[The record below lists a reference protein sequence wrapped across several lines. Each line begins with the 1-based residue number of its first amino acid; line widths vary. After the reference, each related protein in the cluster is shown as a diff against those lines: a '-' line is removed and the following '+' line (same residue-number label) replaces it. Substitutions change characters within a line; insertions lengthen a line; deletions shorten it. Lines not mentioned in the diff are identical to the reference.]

1 MPMSP
6 MTRRGPQYLA
16 VIADMVKSR
25 ELSSAKRAVVQK
37 HFQELVAT
45 LNREYRNSLAS
56 KFAITLGD
64 EFQGLLTT
72 STVIPDLIWQSEEK
86 FPDRQLRV
94 GIGIGSLDTPLQEY
108 AINIDGPALHTARDA
123 IEAAKKS
130 NLLGGVFAGMG
141 SLGEVLN
148 GIARMLWFHRSNWT
162 TAQRTIANLL
172 RDGMMQS
179 EVAERLGISR
189 QVVSKQVAASGW
201 VIYAGGEKA
210 WRMILRDYVDPMIA
224 RNP

>member
-1 MPMSP
+1 MP
-6 MTRRGPQYLA
+6 RQGPYYLA

-25 ELSSAKRAVVQK
+25 ELPSARRASVQK
-37 HFQELVAT
+37 HFQDLVTT
-45 LNREYRNSLAS
+45 LNREYRDSLAS

-72 STVIPDLIWQSEEK
+72 STLLPDLIWQIEEK
-86 FPDRQLRV
+86 FSDRQVRL
-94 GIGIGSLDTPLQEY
+94 GIGVGALDTPLQEY
-108 AINIDGPALHTARDA
+108 AIHIDGPVLHTARDA

-130 NLLGGVFAGMG
+130 NLLGGVFSGMG

-148 GIARMLWFHRSNWT
+148 GIARLLWFQRSNWT
-162 TAQRTIANLL
+162 RAQRTIANLL
-172 RDGMMQS
+172 RKGMMQS

-201 VIYAGGEKA
+201 VTYAGGENA
-210 WRMILRDYVDPMIA
+210 WRIILRDYVDPMLGKK
-224 RNP
+224 P

>member
-72 STVIPDLIWQSEEK
+72 STVIPDPIWEGTPK
-86 FPDRQLRV
+86 ITARQVRV
-94 GIGIGSLDTPLQEY
+94 GLGIVSLESTITAY
-108 AINIDGPALHTARDA
+108 AINIDG
-123 IEAAKKS
+123 
-130 NLLGGVFAGMG
+130 
-141 SLGEVLN
+141 
-148 GIARMLWFHRSNWT
+148 
-162 TAQRTIANLL
+162 Q
-172 RDGMMQS
+172 
-179 EVAERLGISR
+179 
-189 QVVSKQVAASGW
+189 
-201 VIYAGGEKA
+201 
-210 WRMILRDYVDPMIA
+210 
-224 RNP
+224 

>member
-1 MPMSP
+1 MN
-6 MTRRGPQYLA
+6 RRGLQYLA

-25 ELSSAKRAVVQK
+25 ALPAGQRALVQK
-37 HFQELVAT
+37 HFQELVAN
-45 LNREYRNSLAS
+45 LNKEYRNGLAS

-72 STVIPDLIWQSEEK
+72 STVLPDLIWQIEEK

-94 GIGIGSLDTPLQEY
+94 GIGMGTLDTPLQAY
-108 AINIDGPALHTARDA
+108 AINIDGPALHAGRDA

-130 NLLGGVFAGMG
+130 NLLGGVFSGMG
-141 SLGEVLN
+141 SLDEVLN
-148 GIARMLWFHRSNWT
+148 GIARLLWFHRSNWT
-162 TAQRTIANLL
+162 KAQRTIANLL
-172 RDGMMQS
+172 RKGMMQS

-201 VIYAGGEKA
+201 VTYAGAEKA
-210 WRMILRDYVDPMIA
+210 WRIILRDYVDPMLSKK
-224 RNP
+224 P

>member
-172 RDGMMQS
+172 RNGMMQS

-201 VIYAGGEKA
+201 VISAGGEKA
-210 WRMILRDYVDPMIA
+210 WRRILRDYVDPMIA

>member
-1 MPMSP
+1 

-86 FPDRQLRV
+86 CGTRCRRC
-94 GIGIGSLDTPLQEY
+94 G
-108 AINIDGPALHTARDA
+108 
-123 IEAAKKS
+123 
-130 NLLGGVFAGMG
+130 
-141 SLGEVLN
+141 
-148 GIARMLWFHRSNWT
+148 
-162 TAQRTIANLL
+162 
-172 RDGMMQS
+172 
-179 EVAERLGISR
+179 
-189 QVVSKQVAASGW
+189 
-201 VIYAGGEKA
+201 
-210 WRMILRDYVDPMIA
+210 
-224 RNP
+224 